1 MYNLDVIISVGYRV
15 KSVNGT
21 RFRQWANKILKNY
34 LIKGYAINKDIT
46 AERYNELKDMVRIM
60 SRTISLQSCV
70 SNDEYSG
77 LFNVI
82 GDYVYALDILD
93 GYDYRNL
100 SIVKTTSEGTF
111 KITYENAMRAIN
123 VLKEK
128 FGESRWFAN
137 EKDNSFKSSIG
148 QIYQTFGGEELYP
161 SVEEKAAMLLYLV
174 VKNHSF
180 NTWGSALVFHPH
192 LHCIVPGGGKRLDD
206 GTWKTLPQIKN
217 GESEPF
223 LFPVKALGKVFRA
236 KFMAELSAIDD
247 IPEHIRAK
255 CFSKPWVVY
264 AKSPVSGA
272 ESTLEYL
279 ARYAYRVAIS
289 DRRILEVSDETV
301 TFEYKDYK
309 DGGKNKPM
317 TLQGCEFVRRYAQH
331 ILPYRFVHI
340 RHYGILAPGNRKVL
354 ATLQTELNAAPVPL
368 HRGRRKWKDIAASRG
383 LRMGQCP
390 SCGEGILVIVRAIP
404 HIRSPE
410 RKPLLYAE

>member
-1 MYNLDVIISVGYRV
+1 MQGGISEALRRFGPSWAAVHHPTVHQARVLQRIHDCRTEAMGGHLVVCPECGVEQVQYNSCRDRHCPRCQYPQREAWLLARKEELLPETYFHVVFTVPSELNAFIYSHQEKAYAALFHAAWD
-15 KSVNGT
+15 T
-21 RFRQWANKILKNY
+21 LK
-34 LIKGYAINKDIT
+34 
-46 AERYNELKDMVRIM
+46 
-60 SRTISLQSCV
+60 
-70 SNDEYSG
+70 
-77 LFNVI
+77 
-82 GDYVYALDILD
+82 
-93 GYDYRNL
+93 
-100 SIVKTTSEGTF
+100 
-111 KITYENAMRAIN
+111 
-123 VLKEK
+123 
-128 FGESRWFAN
+128 
-137 EKDNSFKSSIG
+137 
-148 QIYQTFGGEELYP
+148 TFGQEQGIQLG
-161 SVEEKAAMLLYLV
+161 VTALL
-174 VKNHSF
+174 H
-180 NTWGSALVFHPH
+180 TWGSALVFHPH